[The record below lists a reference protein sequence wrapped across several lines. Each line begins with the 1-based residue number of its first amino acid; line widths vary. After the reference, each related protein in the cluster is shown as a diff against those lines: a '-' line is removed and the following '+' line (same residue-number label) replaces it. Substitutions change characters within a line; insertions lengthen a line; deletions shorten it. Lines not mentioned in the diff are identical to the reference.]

1 MTKTQY
7 HKEVNRRFYKLI
19 EESFP
24 HYILDFNEGGGRVYL
39 FPKNSEIPI
48 GFLSEDLKFI
58 TLDYLVYYQ
67 KDHYVEDYNFGSYS
81 DFEFEIQI
89 LNTALDIIKEEVQNE
104 RKST

>member
-39 FPKNSEIPI
+39 YPQRID
-48 GFLSEDLKFI
+48 EDFKFI
-58 TLDYLVYYQ
+58 YTDYLVYYQ
-67 KDHYVEDYNFGSYS
+67 KEHFVESGALCGSK
-81 DFEFEIQI
+81 FEFEELII
-89 LNTALDIIKEEVQNE
+89 NEALKTIKEEVQNG
-104 RKST
+104 K